1 MFKNLILIN
10 PYRSS
15 TSTSQR
21 QNPTNQSIKLLWVK
35 VLIVLLALI
44 GAYKTLKWLDRLL
57 RHIGHVI
64 FSNRTSNS
72 TTCCCHHKEEQ
83 QPDSNKITVEKR
95 ARAKR
100 PTRVQNQKRTD
111 QCEKSND
118 DEEVITG
125 HKNSTDNRT
134 NKTTSCCGKCC
145 ARRYHVK

>member
-15 TSTSQR
+15 SASQK
-21 QNPTNQSIKLLWVK
+21 QNQANQSIKLVLVK
-35 VLIVLLALI
+35 VIIVLLALI

-64 FSNRTSNS
+64 SSNRTSS
-72 TTCCCHHKEEQ
+72 TTCCCHHDEEK

-100 PTRVQNQKRTD
+100 PTRIQKRTD
-111 QCEKSND
+111 QCQKSND
-118 DEEVITG
+118 DKDVITG
-125 HKNSTDNRT
+125 HTNSTDNRT

-145 ARRYHVK
+145 ARRYQPK

>member
-15 TSTSQR
+15 SASQK
-21 QNPTNQSIKLLWVK
+21 QNPTNQSIKLVWVK

-57 RHIGHVI
+57 RHIGNVI
-64 FSNRTSNS
+64 SSNRTN
-72 TTCCCHHKEEQ
+72 TTCCCHHEEE

-100 PTRVQNQKRTD
+100 PIRVQKRTD
-111 QCEKSND
+111 QCQKSND
-118 DEEVITG
+118 DKDVITG
-125 HKNSTDNRT
+125 HKKSTDNRT

-145 ARRYHVK
+145 ARRYQSN